1 MLISS
6 VAYAITPRMHCRF
19 HLILTAFVYLLV
31 CSACRHAGDRAVEAI
46 RRGDMETLQDIVEN
60 EPEWKEYGIGEG
72 WQSWQR
78 PVFQIACEQSHVQA
92 VEILL
97 DNGAPILNLG
107 ENGSPVCFFDVLL
120 YNEPQDVELL
130 ELLFRR
136 GVKLK
141 PTPKVTH
148 TPLYTANTIEEAD
161 WLMAHGAAPCEA
173 VVNALD
179 SKVQCHLI
187 DRIGFDNIP
196 PNVLQNLV
204 LKVMGDDKEDV
215 FAHLLEAGLP
225 PDYKVRGKTLREY
238 ALERVPFESAEF
250 ERSSRCREVLEQR
263 MKKI

>member
-1 MLISS
+1 MLISY
-6 VAYAITPRMHCRF
+6 VACAITPLMDCRF
-19 HLILTAFVYLLV
+19 PLILITLVCLLV
-31 CSACRHAGDRAVEAI
+31 CSACRHAGERAVEAI
-46 RRGDMETLQDIVEN
+46 RRGDMETLQAIVEN
-60 EPEWKEYGIGEG
+60 EPEWKEYGVGTG

-97 DNGAPILNLG
+97 EHGAPILHLG

-120 YNEPQDVELL
+120 YDEPQDVELL

-161 WLMAHGAAPCEA
+161 WLMAHGAAPGEA
-173 VVNALD
+173 VVNVFD
-179 SKVQCHLI
+179 SKVQCYLI
-187 DRIGFDNIP
+187 DCIGFDNMP
-196 PNVLQNLV
+196 PELLQALV
-204 LKVMGDDKEDV
+204 CKVMGDDKEDV
-215 FAHLLEAGLP
+215 FAHLLDAGLP
-225 PDYKVRGKTLREY
+225 PDYKVQGKTLLEY
-238 ALERVPFESAEF
+238 ASERVPFESAEF
-250 ERSSRCREVLEQR
+250 ERCRRCREVLEQH